1 MNSRP
6 TAMEAIAADPAKAGL
21 VLDFDGVLSPII
33 EDPTASV
40 MPAGVAST
48 LSRLVRRL
56 GLVAVISGRP
66 LDFLAERVS
75 VPGIPLLGSYGIEQI
90 RADGRRQ
97 MDPHAEAW
105 LEKVREASWT
115 LGEHLAGLPGI
126 RIERKPVSVAVHWR
140 QAPDQDVAA
149 DLVRR
154 VTREVAAD
162 TGLRLEPGK
171 LVEELRPPIDVD
183 KGSAVVALL
192 AAEKP
197 KTIAYAGDDLGD
209 IPALD
214 AVRAAGGYALVVGNG
229 PETDTRLLEL
239 ADQTYAGS
247 EAFAE
252 WLAELADVIG
262 ALRSCLLC
270 CLLPDIRG
278 CASDEFGRVRQ
289 SCLCTQARS
298 G

>member
-1 MNSRP
+1 MNTRP
-6 TAMEAIAADPAKAGL
+6 TAMGAIAADPATAGL
-21 VLDFDGVLSPII
+21 VLDFDGVLSPIV

-40 MPAGVAST
+40 MPDGVAST
-48 LSRLVRRL
+48 LSRLARRL

-66 LDFLAERVS
+66 LEFLAERVRN
-75 VPGIPLLGSYGIEQI
+75 PGIPLLGSYGIEQI
-90 RADGRRQ
+90 RADGRRW
-97 MDPHAEAW
+97 MDPHAEEW
-105 LEKVREASWT
+105 LETVREASRT
-115 LGEHLAGLPGI
+115 LAERLAASPGI

-140 QAPDQDVAA
+140 QAPDHDVAA

-154 VTREVAAD
+154 VAREVAAD

-209 IPALD
+209 IPALE
-214 AVRAAGGYALVVGNG
+214 AVRAAGGYALVVDNG
-229 PETDTRLLEL
+229 PETDARLLEL
-239 ADQTYAGS
+239 ADQTYAGT
-247 EAFAE
+247 EAFAG

-262 ALRSCLLC
+262 ALGSR
-270 CLLPDIRG
+270 LLPDIRG
-278 CASDEFGRVRQ
+278 GASDEFGGVRQ
-289 SCLCTQARS
+289 SWLCNYARS